1 MWVCCECVWGVG
13 VCVRVGVFH
22 CRACTPHFRHFWGL
36 GLGVFHSMSHA
47 YMYQFVSLH
56 LTKPWTL
63 LPPPT
68 HTHTMFPMQE
78 TSHLLLACAESHT
91 NTKLLSF
98 STPPKTHKIQP
109 LNPNPNPT
117 PGDEAGAEELRKE
130 LLKAKAKL
138 MAAMQRQ
145 AGE

>member
-1 MWVCCECVWGVG
+1 
-13 VCVRVGVFH
+13 
-22 CRACTPHFRHFWGL
+22 
-36 GLGVFHSMSHA
+36 
-47 YMYQFVSLH
+47 
-56 LTKPWTL
+56 
-63 LPPPT
+63 
-68 HTHTMFPMQE
+68 MFPMQE